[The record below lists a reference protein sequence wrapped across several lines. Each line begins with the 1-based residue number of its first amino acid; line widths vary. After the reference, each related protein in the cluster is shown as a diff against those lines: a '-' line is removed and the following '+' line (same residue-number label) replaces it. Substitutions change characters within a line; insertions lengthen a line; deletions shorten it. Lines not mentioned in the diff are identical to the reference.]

1 MSIIVAMNTKIIEK
15 SGSVAYIENMPKR
28 EYTAIYK
35 KSDGWIVAWIKE
47 VPGVITQGRTMK
59 EANNNLYDALGLML
73 DVNGEF
79 KYSPS
84 LRFLK
89 KELSI
94 KIKN

>member
-1 MSIIVAMNTKIIEK
+1 MGIMNIKQIEK
-15 SGSVAYIENMPKR
+15 AAPVAYIDSMPKK
-28 EYTAIYK
+28 EYTAVYK

-79 KYSPS
+79 NYSPS

-89 KELSI
+89 KGLSI

>member
-1 MSIIVAMNTKIIEK
+1 
-15 SGSVAYIENMPKR
+15 
-28 EYTAIYK
+28 
-35 KSDGWIVAWIKE
+35 
-47 VPGVITQGRTMK
+47 MK

-79 KYSPS
+79 NYSPS

-89 KELSI
+89 KKLSI

>member
-1 MSIIVAMNTKIIEK
+1 MVAMNIKIIEK
-15 SGSVAYIENMPKR
+15 PGTVAYINNMPKQKR

-35 KSDGWIVAWIKE
+35 KSDGWIVARIKE

-79 KYSPS
+79 NYSPS

-89 KELSI
+89 KNLFI
-94 KIKN
+94 RTKN